1 MVTAPSGLQGCSEAQ
16 TSTPSGQ
23 TPSSQSFIKMRS
35 GTCTRVTAVRSSSPP
50 SANPPSSPRG
60 LPRPSFFF
68 SLGRIWLEESP
79 GDPWIRT
86 IHPSGGGLC
95 APPHPS
101 RGFLSVACGAES
113 SRPSRPGV
121 RASVPASC
129 HDATEKLSLFPGGL
143 SLPEVLHVRASAP
156 FKSSFSAPEEARA
169 SPGSV
174 PVSGASRCS
183 HCLMMSLLW
192 SSPCRCRVAYLKVRI
207 LTNLGGLQHQLLVAS
222 VWTHGAVD
230 GVCWTVSNFATLVR
244 EAKCAGYSSFELWF
258 HRDCFWLKKKKKEKT
273 EIQEKGS
280 RRMVS
285 CLTFCRRWRA
295 REA

>member
-1 MVTAPSGLQGCSEAQ
+1 MHTRYSGPFLL
-16 TSTPSGQ
+16 TSVCQPTLLP
-23 TPSSQSFIKMRS
+23 
-35 GTCTRVTAVRSSSPP
+35 
-50 SANPPSSPRG
+50 PRG
-60 LPRPSFFF
+60 LPRPSFLF

-129 HDATEKLSLFPGGL
+129 HDATEKRSLFPGGL
-143 SLPEVLHVRASAP
+143 PLPEVLHVRASAP
-156 FKSSFSAPEEARA
+156 LKSSFSAPEEARA
-169 SPGSV
+169 SPGLV

-192 SSPCRCRVAYLKVRI
+192 SSPCCRRVACLKVRI

-222 VWTHGAVD
+222 VCTHGAVD
-230 GVCWTVSNFATLVR
+230 GVAELSPTLQHLCVR
-244 EAKCAGYSSFELWF
+244 QSALDTRALSF
-258 HRDCFWLKKKKKEKT
+258 D
-273 EIQEKGS
+273 
-280 RRMVS
+280 
-285 CLTFCRRWRA
+285 LTGTAFG
-295 REA
+295 